1 MARDRSSEEI
11 TLGLLAAVES
21 DSNISQRKL
30 SSELGVALGLAN
42 SYLKR
47 CVRKGLVKV
56 QQVPRRRYAYYL
68 TPQGF
73 SEKARLTGEY
83 LTSSLQF
90 YRRARTQIDELM
102 GNCSE
107 QGWRRIA
114 LIGASELTEIATL
127 TAHDHDVHLVGVVD
141 DGADGEDAK
150 FCGLPVVTNLSDL
163 GPVDVVLITLTKD
176 LDALVRQYGE
186 VLGAERVLAPPIV
199 SLARAIEHSTAPAD
213 GPKVDGMSVDGL
225 SGRSETAQREPLG

>member
-1 MARDRSSEEI
+1 MARDRSTEEI

-68 TPQGF
+68 TPRGF

-83 LTSSLQF
+83 LSSSLQF
-90 YRRARTQIDELM
+90 FRRARTQLDKLM
-102 GNCSE
+102 AKCAE
-107 QGWRRIA
+107 QGWHRMA
-114 LIGASELTEIATL
+114 LVGASELAEIATL
-127 TAHDHDVHLVGVVD
+127 TAHDHDVRLVGVID
-141 DGADGEDAK
+141 TDTQSEK
-150 FCGLPVVTNLSDL
+150 FCGLPVAKSLSKL
-163 GPVDVVLITLTKD
+163 GRVDVVLITLTTNFD
-176 LDALVRQYGE
+176 VLYRDYCEALGP
-186 VLGAERVLAPPIV
+186 ERVLAPRVV
-199 SLARAIEHSTAPAD
+199 SLARTIIHSDTP
-213 GPKVDGMSVDGL
+213 P
-225 SGRSETAQREPLG
+225 SETGKKSRSRREPAE

>member
-102 GNCSE
+102 ANCSE

-114 LIGASELTEIATL
+114 LIGKSELTEIATL
-127 TAHDHDVHLVGVVD
+127 TAHDHDVRLVGVVD
-141 DGADGEDAK
+141 VGVDGDGSK
-150 FCGLPVVTNLSDL
+150 FCGLPVVANLSDL
-163 GPVDVVLITLTKD
+163 APVDAVLIMLTTNF
-176 LDALVRQYGE
+176 DALYRQYSE
-186 VLGAERVLAPPIV
+186 ALGAERVLAPRIV
-199 SLARAIEHSTAPAD
+199 SLARAIERSDRTED
-213 GPKVDGMSVDGL
+213 GPVVGSK
-225 SGRSETAQREPLG
+225 SGNSKTAQHEPLA